1 MAMKTAY
8 LSIRYVRMSS
18 KAFWLLAFV
27 IGTQLTLPAVVVVD
41 CIVTDNIECTG
52 GKVVKGLE
60 SIVAQCFALYAAEVS
75 LNSTQKR

>member
-1 MAMKTAY
+1 
-8 LSIRYVRMSS
+8 MSS

-27 IGTQLTLPAVVVVD
+27 IGTQLTLSAAVVVD

-52 GKVVKGLE
+52 GKVAKGLE

-75 LNSTQKR
+75 LNSTRKH